1 MLGPKTSVEKWHFL
15 VWNQITQPINP
26 NPYPNQTPSKDSTK
40 KYPPPPPPPPPTPPP
55 PKQTPTKDYT
65 KKYPSPPPPRGV
77 WIHTF
82 LWQLN
87 LCLFCIELKN
97 LLDINKKG
105 TECHVYSVVGDRE
118 LKKKKQSA
126 YGFVLTQNSIGN
138 AIFMTNIRCV
148 MLIHLL
154 NDNLRASDTI
164 CVNFCISCTDQ
175 RPFLHKCF
183 KISVLYFSFSKPL
196 SNALEYL

>member
-40 KYPPPPPPPPPTPPP
+40 KYP
-55 PKQTPTKDYT
+55 
-65 KKYPSPPPPRGV
+65 SPPPGSVDPH
-77 WIHTF
+77 ISLTTKSLPF
-82 LWQLN
+82 LHW
-87 LCLFCIELKN
+87 
-97 LLDINKKG
+97 
-105 TECHVYSVVGDRE
+105 TEKFTWYHQKRHWMSRLQCCRRQRI
-118 LKKKKQSA
+118 KKKKQSA